1 MHLRYCMYSAPMGK
15 HPLRAMED
23 LGIKYQHAT
32 PQSIADQ
39 WWFWNCK
46 VPAPLVLPPYLTE
59 LKVRAEDA
67 VGNGLSSE
75 MAEKIKEQEDV
86 E

>member
-1 MHLRYCMYSAPMGK
+1 MHLRYCMYSAPMSK
-15 HPLRAMED
+15 HPQQAMDD

-46 VPAPLVLPPYLTE
+46 VPMGMVLPCYLTV
-59 LKVRAEDA
+59 LNVKPYDA
-67 VGNGLSSE
+67 IGNGLNKE
-75 MAEKIKEQEDV
+75 LADKIADGEDV
-86 E
+86 